1 MTELRI
7 AFGEIPTRAFREP
20 FRDGFYPSVFL
31 GSPCLFVVVVVVVVD
46 DSNMWLCIL
55 LSNGWFR
62 VFYGSSDK

>member
-1 MTELRI
+1 MR
-7 AFGEIPTRAFREP
+7 GNR
-20 FRDGFYPSVFL
+20 FYPSVFL
-31 GSPCLFVVVVVVVVD
+31 GSPCLFVVVVVVVVVD